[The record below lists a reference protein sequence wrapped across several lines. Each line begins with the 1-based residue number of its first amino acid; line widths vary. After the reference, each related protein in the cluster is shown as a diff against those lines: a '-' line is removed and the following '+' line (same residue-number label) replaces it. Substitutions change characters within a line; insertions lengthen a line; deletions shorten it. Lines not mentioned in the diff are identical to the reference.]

1 MLLMVGGRLREAVI
15 DEASFLT
22 KEARAA
28 STFTSGGDGSR
39 SISVINVLAVASLIT
54 IVGEV
59 CSVAT
64 GSGAISGAGNA
75 FGLGFVISVRSTGI
89 P

>member
-22 KEARAA
+22 SEARAA

-59 CSVAT
+59 CST